1 MYINLLTIKMYK
13 KFPLKKISNSKDF
26 YLEYINQKNNLLQNI
41 NFLELNK
48 IISLLKKC
56 FKNGNILYT
65 CGNGGS
71 SSLADHF
78 TCDFIKQTNNETS
91 LKVKSIS
98 LASNFSLISA
108 IANDTSYDQIFSFQI
123 EKLCKKNDILF
134 LFSVSGNSLNLIEAI
149 KKAKKLGVKTVSFTG
164 FNGGKISKLSDF
176 NLNFPIA
183 NFGIVEDC
191 HISIMHYLSQYL
203 RNINLKN
210 KKFKKIY
217 F

>member
-1 MYINLLTIKMYK
+1 MYK
-13 KFPLKKISNSKDF
+13 KFPLKKISKSKDF
-26 YLEYINQKNNLLQNI
+26 YLEYINQKNDLLQKI
-41 NFLELNK
+41 DFKELDK
-48 IISLLKKC
+48 IISLLKKS
-56 FKNGNILYT
+56 FKNNNILYT

-78 TCDFIKQTNNETS
+78 TCDFIKQTNNQTN

-108 IANDTSYDQIFSFQI
+108 IANDNSYEEIFSFQI
-123 EKLCKKNDILF
+123 EKLCKKNDVLF
-134 LFSVSGNSLNLIEAI
+134 LFSVSGNSPNLVEAI
-149 KKAKKLGVKTVSFTG
+149 KAAKKIGVKTVSFTG
-164 FNGGKISKLSDF
+164 FNGGKLAKMSDF

-183 NFGIVEDC
+183 NFGIAEDC

-210 KKFKKIY
+210 KNFKKIY

>member
-1 MYINLLTIKMYK
+1 MYK
-13 KFPLKKISNSKDF
+13 KFPLKKISDSKNF
-26 YLEYINQKNNLLQNI
+26 YLEYIDQKNNLLQNI

-48 IISLLKKC
+48 IINLLKKC
-56 FKNGNILYT
+56 FKNNNILYT

-78 TCDFIKQTNNETS
+78 TCDFIKQTNNQTS

-108 IANDTSYDQIFSFQI
+108 IANDINYDQIFSFQI

-203 RNINLKN
+203 RNINLEN

>member
-1 MYINLLTIKMYK
+1 MYK
-13 KFPLKKISNSKDF
+13 KFPLKKISDSKNF
-26 YLEYINQKNNLLQNI
+26 YLEYIDQKNNLLQNI

-48 IISLLKKC
+48 IINLLKKC
-56 FKNGNILYT
+56 FKNNNILYT

-78 TCDFIKQTNNETS
+78 TCDFIKQTNNQTS

-108 IANDTSYDQIFSFQI
+108 IANDINYDQIFSFQI

-134 LFSVSGNSLNLIEAI
+134 LFSVSGNSPNLVEAI

-164 FNGGKISKLSDF
+164 FNGGKLSKMSDF

-203 RNINLKN
+203 RNIYLKDKN
-210 KKFKKIY
+210 FKEI
-217 F
+217 FF